1 MAGSI
6 FHVHPLQCIYFCRT
20 HPRAGPPLVTTPT
33 PGLLRSFQHP
43 LLFFNFPNVSFQ
55 MKMAALCPPASASSK
70 CNTWPFHCCVATRRN
85 NSFSGSILSFPW
97 LFHLLGFLKLSLCL
111 FKSSSKLNSVLFPI
125 VFTSCPATRIPL
137 TQTLLFWLIP
147 FCPDVVSPYQAEE
160 LGKVSKKFILER
172 KWWAPQ
178 MIDRHSLCRA
188 LLPHAPLWA
197 SYPLSLL
204 IRGLLIQ
211 GSTHWESLIANST
224 KILSTMAGN

>member
-137 TQTLLFWLIP
+137 TQTLLFWFP
-147 FCPDVVSPYQAEE
+147 FVQMLSALTKQKNWGKCLKSLYWRESGELLKWLTDTACAEHCYLMLHCE
-160 LGKVSKKFILER
+160 PPTPFLFLSVDCSFKGAHTGKV
-172 KWWAPQ
+172 
-178 MIDRHSLCRA
+178 
-188 LLPHAPLWA
+188 
-197 SYPLSLL
+197 
-204 IRGLLIQ
+204 
-211 GSTHWESLIANST
+211 
-224 KILSTMAGN
+224 